1 MGVALEFWL
10 NLIDKEY
17 LRDFIANGGSA
28 VKFVESQ
35 PDSLEAIQSRIL
47 ALAERHGLASCRID
61 AAKSKLHMIQDVFFA
76 ISQSL
81 DWTAMAQNFVEALVA
96 KNGYEWPRPGH
107 AVTFQDVAAF
117 NEIAVPLLKRDL
129 NHWLTDDIWH
139 DRAMTQDFR
148 AAMTQLCL
156 TRLESAETDPIV
168 NAPVVE
174 WLRGELRA
182 IGAVRQ
188 ANITARITRHNGRAT
203 LRSLCRWLQ
212 LCGRNG
218 LCVTI
223 DVRQVLRARVP
234 LGEGVRYSAAAVMD
248 AFEVLRQLIDDAE
261 LFEGLFVVVLG
272 DPSLTQGDPKRSL
285 LAYDALNARVLDDVV
300 STERDNPLAALVRIE
315 FEGPI
320 DGRANVMD
328 ELPQVAAR
336 GAIEALRA
344 GVPNRAAIR
353 LLGEHNGALVNPFL
367 DILGRCAREL
377 EAERQCEGTFV
388 WGGFG
393 SGKSHLLGYMRE
405 LALQRNFVV
414 SVVPVSKETPMFD
427 PGRLFAAAVRAAEVQ
442 GANDDLMTVALSRLK
457 PTDSAVWSDEP
468 RSTSEGCGDGAASG
482 VADFVC
488 GRADG
493 GLPDVLPDGVHLG
506 CLSASGAGVC
516 MDGGGSADAVCAAGR
531 GDTCLRAGSAGAGR
545 TSTRS
550 SPARPRSPRPST
562 WRRRGLRRLGLLAG
576 VSRVAVDVLD
586 DPLLQP
592 LLHAPRVP

>member
-1 MGVALEFWL
+1 MTNGGPSGPITASVLSREGELGVALEFWL
-10 NLIDKEY
+10 DLIDKEY

-35 PDSLEAIQSRIL
+35 PESLEAIQSRIL

-107 AVTFQDVAAF
+107 AVTFQDVAGY

-148 AAMTQLCL
+148 AAVTQLCL
-156 TRLESAETDPIV
+156 TRLESAETDPVV

-212 LCGRNG
+212 LCGRKG
-218 LCVTI
+218 LCLTI
-223 DVRQVLRARVP
+223 DIRQVLRARVP
-234 LGEGVRYSAAAVMD
+234 VGEGVRYSAAAVMD

-261 LFEGLFVVVLG
+261 SFEGLFVVVLG

-315 FEGPI
+315 
-320 DGRANVMD
+320 
-328 ELPQVAAR
+328 
-336 GAIEALRA
+336 
-344 GVPNRAAIR
+344 
-353 LLGEHNGALVNPFL
+353 
-367 DILGRCAREL
+367 
-377 EAERQCEGTFV
+377 
-388 WGGFG
+388 
-393 SGKSHLLGYMRE
+393 
-405 LALQRNFVV
+405 
-414 SVVPVSKETPMFD
+414 
-427 PGRLFAAAVRAAEVQ
+427 
-442 GANDDLMTVALSRLK
+442 SRSQSMVE
-457 PTDSAVWSDEP
+457 PT
-468 RSTSEGCGDGAASG
+468 
-482 VADFVC
+482 
-488 GRADG
+488 
-493 GLPDVLPDGVHLG
+493 
-506 CLSASGAGVC
+506 
-516 MDGGGSADAVCAAGR
+516 
-531 GDTCLRAGSAGAGR
+531 
-545 TSTRS
+545 
-550 SPARPRSPRPST
+550 
-562 WRRRGLRRLGLLAG
+562 
-576 VSRVAVDVLD
+576 
-586 DPLLQP
+586 
-592 LLHAPRVP
+592 